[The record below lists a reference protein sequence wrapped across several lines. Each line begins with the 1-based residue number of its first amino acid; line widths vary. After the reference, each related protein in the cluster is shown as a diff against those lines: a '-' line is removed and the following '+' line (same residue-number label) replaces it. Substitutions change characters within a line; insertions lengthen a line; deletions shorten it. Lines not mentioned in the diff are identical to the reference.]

1 MLTNFAQKELFY
13 YARRVYATA
22 INFPC
27 IITLLSLPFIRLKS
41 LIDIFHA
48 ASSYVDIFA
57 SYEIIRNEFNI
68 SKLGRV
74 LIHGLWGLYT
84 TFISQF
90 YVIYKCPLLAHPHR
104 SRAIVY

>member
-1 MLTNFAQKELFY
+1 MCT
-13 YARRVYATA
+13 
-22 INFPC
+22 
-27 IITLLSLPFIRLKS
+27 
-41 LIDIFHA
+41 HA

-74 LIHGLWGLYT
+74 LIYGLWGFYT

-90 YVIYKCPLLAHPHR
+90 NVIYKCSLLTQPHR
-104 SRAIVY
+104 SRAIVYSKMYHNI